1 MTLAPDER
9 AWEVSYKKV
18 DGMWF
23 ADFMFV
29 DLDRIMVSMFVH
41 CDGKFELR
49 FNTKGSGYFMMAE
62 AEMRLLNC
70 CVEEQLYRELFHLL
84 REAQETL
91 ILLEEQDAFGAS

>member
-29 DLDRIMVSMFVH
+29 DLEYDGFMVSMFVH

-49 FNTKGSGYFMMAE
+49 FNTNGSGYFMMGE

-70 CVEEQLYRELFHLL
+70 CVEE
-84 REAQETL
+84 AQETL
-91 ILLEEQDAFGAS
+91 ILLEEQDTREAS